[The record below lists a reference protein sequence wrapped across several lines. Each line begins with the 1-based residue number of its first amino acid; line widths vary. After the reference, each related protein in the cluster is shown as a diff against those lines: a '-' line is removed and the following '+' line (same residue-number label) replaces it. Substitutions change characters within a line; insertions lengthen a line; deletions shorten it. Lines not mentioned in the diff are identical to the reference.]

1 MMLTTETVLKT
12 EEKERFPL
20 LTRLFSKTKWARVY
34 SRKMMEAGLPIR
46 GEEFLI
52 FLLFTVVGLSAI
64 VAIFM
69 RQFVGFLI
77 GGFVG
82 FAVPNWALH
91 WRINR
96 RKTLL
101 ENQLADALTIISA
114 GLSAGYSFLQSA
126 RLAADQL
133 PPPISEELDRVV
145 RLSSLGMP
153 VEQALQ
159 IMAERV
165 QSYDYDI
172 TVSAIL
178 VQLRR
183 GGNLSRILST
193 VADTIRQ
200 RIELRGE
207 IAASTAQA
215 RFSGWILMGLPF
227 AVATLVFIIN
237 PGWMQLL
244 LGTELGHKMIYTGI
258 IMQTVGM
265 LWIRKLLQVEL

>member
-1 MMLTTETVLKT
+1 MMSTTETVLKT

-244 LGTELGHKMIYTGI
+244 FGTELGHKMIYTGI

>member
-1 MMLTTETVLKT
+1 MTSETLLA

-20 LTRLFSKTKWARVY
+20 LTRLFSKTKWARSY
-34 SRKMMEAGLPIR
+34 NRKMMEAGLPIR

-52 FLLFTVVGLSAI
+52 FLLFTTVGLSSICAI
-64 VAIFM
+64 ILRHLAGFIVG
-69 RQFVGFLI
+69 GFL
-77 GGFVG
+77 GL
-82 FAVPNWALH
+82 AVPNWVLQ

-96 RKTLL
+96 RKMLL

-159 IMAERV
+159 LMAERV

-183 GGNLSRILST
+183 GGNLARILST

-237 PGWMQLL
+237 PSWMLLL
-244 LGTELGHKMIYTGI
+244 LGTELGHKMIYTGL
-258 IMQTVGM
+258 IMQTMGM

>member
-1 MMLTTETVLKT
+1 MTEATETILA

-20 LTRLFSKTKWARVY
+20 LTRLFSKTKWARIY
-34 SRKMMEAGLPIR
+34 SRKMMETGLPIR

-52 FLLFTVVGLSAI
+52 FLLFTVVGLASI
-64 VAIFM
+64 IAIFTKH
-69 RQFVGFLI
+69 FIGFLI
-77 GGFVG
+77 GGFIG
-82 FAVPNWALH
+82 FAFPNWALQ
-91 WRINR
+91 WQINR

-227 AVATLVFIIN
+227 AVAALVFIIN
-237 PGWMQLL
+237 PTWMRLL
-244 LGTELGHKMIYTGI
+244 LDTELGRKMIFTGLV
-258 IMQTVGM
+258 MQAMGM
-265 LWIRKLLQVEL
+265 FWIRKLLQVEL

>member
-1 MMLTTETVLKT
+1 MTETTETTILV

-20 LTRLFSKTKWARVY
+20 LTRLFSKTRWARIY

-52 FLLFTVVGLSAI
+52 FLLFTVVGLASI
-64 VAIFM
+64 IAIFTKH
-69 RQFVGFLI
+69 FIGFLI
-77 GGFVG
+77 GGFIG
-82 FAVPNWALH
+82 FAFPNWALQ
-91 WRINR
+91 WQINR

-237 PGWMQLL
+237 PTWMRLL
-244 LGTELGHKMIYTGI
+244 LDTELGRKMILTGLV
-258 IMQTVGM
+258 MQAMGM
-265 LWIRKLLQVEL
+265 FWIRRLLQVEL

>member
-1 MMLTTETVLKT
+1 MTATETILP
-12 EEKERFPL
+12 EEKEKFPM
-20 LTRLFSKTKWARVY
+20 LTKFLANTKWSKVY

-52 FLLFTVVGLSAI
+52 FLLITTVSLSALTAI
-64 VAIFM
+64 VTKQIL
-69 RQFVGFLI
+69 GFLI
-77 GGFVG
+77 GGFLG
-82 FAVPNWALH
+82 FYIPNWFLQ
-91 WRINR
+91 WRIKR

-114 GLSAGYSFLQSA
+114 GLSAGYSFLQSS
-126 RLAADQL
+126 RLAASQL

-145 RLSSLGMP
+145 KLSSLGMP
-153 VEQALQ
+153 IDQALQ

-193 VADTIRQ
+193 VAETIRQ

-207 IAASTAQA
+207 IATSTAQA

-227 AVATLVFIIN
+227 AVAVLVFIIN
-237 PGWMQLL
+237 PAWMRLL
-244 LGTELGHKMIYTGI
+244 LDTELGQKMIYTGI
-258 IMQTVGM
+258 FMQAMGM
-265 LWIRKLLQVEL
+265 FWIRKLLQVEL

>member
-1 MMLTTETVLKT
+1 MMTTTETVLP
-12 EEKERFPL
+12 EERERFPL
-20 LTRLFSKTKWARVY
+20 LTRLFSKTRWSRVY
-34 SRKMMEAGLPIR
+34 ARKMMEAGLPVR

-52 FLLFTVVGLSAI
+52 FLLFTTVGVSAI
-64 VAIFM
+64 VALISQHFL
-69 RQFVGFLI
+69 GFLA
-77 GGFVG
+77 GGFLG
-82 FAVPNWALH
+82 FAGPNWALQ

-126 RLAADQL
+126 KLAADQL

-145 RLSSLGMP
+145 RLASLGMP

-159 IMAERV
+159 LMAERV

-193 VADTIRQ
+193 VAETIRQ

-227 AVATLVFIIN
+227 VVAVLVFIIN
-237 PGWMQLL
+237 PAWMRLL
-244 LGTELGHKMIYTGI
+244 LETELGHKMIYAGI
-258 IMQTVGM
+258 FMQAMGM
-265 LWIRKLLQVEL
+265 FWIRKLLQVEL

>member
-1 MMLTTETVLKT
+1 MSTTETFLT
-12 EEKERFPL
+12 AEEKERFPL
-20 LTRLFSKTKWARVY
+20 LTRLFSKTKWAKVY
-34 SRKMMEAGLPIR
+34 SRKMMEAGLPVR

-69 RQFVGFLI
+69 KHLVGFLI
-77 GGFVG
+77 GGFLG

>member
-1 MMLTTETVLKT
+1 MATAAAPLT
-12 EEKERFPL
+12 EERERFPL
-20 LTRLFSKTKWARVY
+20 LTRLFSQTRLGRLY
-34 SRKMMEAGLPIR
+34 TRKMMEAGIPVR
-46 GEEFLI
+46 GEEFLVL
-52 FLLFTVVGLSAI
+52 LLFTTVGLAAVAAI
-64 VAIFM
+64 VL
-69 RQFVGFLI
+69 RQWIGFVIGGAVGFY
-77 GGFVG
+77 
-82 FAVPNWALH
+82 VPNALLN
-91 WRINR
+91 WLIAR

-101 ENQLADALTIISA
+101 ENQLADALTIIAA
-114 GLSAGYSFLQSA
+114 GLSAGYSFLQGA
-126 RLAADQL
+126 KLAADQL
-133 PPPISEELDRVV
+133 PPPISEELERVV

-159 IMAERV
+159 VMANRV

-193 VADTIRQ
+193 IADTIRQ

-215 RFSGWILMGLPF
+215 RFSGWILMSLPF
-227 AVATLVFIIN
+227 AVALMVFIIN
-237 PGWMQLL
+237 PQWMRLL
-244 LGTELGHKMIYTGI
+244 LDTDLGRKMIWTGI
-258 IMQTVGM
+258 VMQSLGM

>member
-1 MMLTTETVLKT
+1 MTETTEVILA
-12 EEKERFPL
+12 EERESFPL
-20 LTRLFSKTKWARVY
+20 LTRLFSRTKWAKIY

-52 FLLFTVVGLSAI
+52 FLLFTIVGLASI
-64 VAIFM
+64 VAILLKHFA
-69 RQFVGFLI
+69 GFLI

-82 FAVPNWALH
+82 FALPNWALQ

-96 RKTLL
+96 RKMLL

-237 PGWMQLL
+237 PTWMRLL
-244 LGTELGHKMIYTGI
+244 LDTELGRKMILRGLV
-258 IMQTVGM
+258 MQAMGM

>member
-1 MMLTTETVLKT
+1 MTTTETVLP

-20 LTRLFSKTKWARVY
+20 LTKLFSKTRWARVY
-34 SRKMMEAGLPIR
+34 ARKMMEAGLPVR

-52 FLLFTVVGLSAI
+52 FLLVVTVSLSAI
-64 VAIFM
+64 VALIT
-69 RQFVGFLI
+69 QHFVGFLV
-77 GGFVG
+77 GGFLG
-82 FAVPNWALH
+82 FATPHWALQ

-126 RLAADQL
+126 KLAADQL
-133 PPPISEELDRVV
+133 PPPISEELERVV

-159 IMAERV
+159 LMAERV

-183 GGNLSRILST
+183 GGNLARILST

-227 AVATLVFIIN
+227 AVAVLVFIIN
-237 PGWMQLL
+237 PGWMNLL
-244 LGTELGHKMIYTGI
+244 LETELGHKMIYAGI
-258 IMQTVGM
+258 FMQFMGM
-265 LWIRKLLQVEL
+265 FWIRKLLQVEL

>member
-1 MMLTTETVLKT
+1 MMTDAQPVLP
-12 EEKERFPL
+12 EEREHFPL
-20 LTRLFSKTKWARVY
+20 LTRLFSQTKWARLY
-34 SRKMMEAGLPIR
+34 TRKMMEAGLPLR

-52 FLLFTVVGLSAI
+52 LLFFATVGLSAI
-64 VAIFM
+64 GALLL
-69 RQFVGFLI
+69 RHLLGFLV
-77 GGFVG
+77 GGFFG
-82 FAVPNWALH
+82 FMVPNWWLQ

-96 RKTLL
+96 RKLLL

-114 GLSAGYSFLQSA
+114 GLAAGYSFLQSA

-153 VEQALQ
+153 IEQALQ

-165 QSYDYDI
+165 RSYDYDI

-183 GGNLSRILST
+183 GGNLARILST

-227 AVATLVFIIN
+227 GVAILVFIIN
-237 PGWMQLL
+237 PEWMRLL
-244 LGTELGHKMIYTGI
+244 LDTDLGRKMIYTGI
-258 IMQTVGM
+258 VMQALGM
-265 LWIRKLLQVEL
+265 ATIRKLLQVEL

>member
-1 MMLTTETVLKT
+1 MTASETVSVQ
-12 EEKERFPL
+12 EKERFPI
-20 LTRLFSKTKWARVY
+20 LTRLFSKMRLARVY

-52 FLLFTVVGLSAI
+52 FLFFLTIGLSAI
-64 VAIFM
+64 VALVV
-69 RQFVGFLI
+69 QHLAGFLI
-77 GGFVG
+77 GGFLG
-82 FAVPNWALH
+82 FAFPNWVLQ
-91 WRINR
+91 WRINH
-96 RKTLL
+96 RKILL

-153 VEQALQ
+153 LDRALQ
-159 IMAERV
+159 LMAERV

-183 GGNLSRILST
+183 GGNLARILST
-193 VADTIRQ
+193 IADTIRQ

-207 IAASTAQA
+207 ISASTAQA
-215 RFSGWILMGLPF
+215 RFSGWVLMGLPF
-227 AVATLVFIIN
+227 AVAAMVFIIN
-237 PGWMQLL
+237 PGWMRLL
-244 LGTELGHKMIYTGI
+244 LDTDLGKRMILMGVVMQGI
-258 IMQTVGM
+258 GM

>member
-1 MMLTTETVLKT
+1 MTEMPPALL
-12 EEKERFPL
+12 EERERFPL
-20 LTRLFSKTKWARVY
+20 LTKLFARTRWATY
-34 SRKMMEAGLPIR
+34 YKRKMMAAGLPLK

-52 FLLFTVVGLSAI
+52 LLLFSLVGLASLSAI
-64 VAIFM
+64 LLRHWI
-69 RQFVGFLI
+69 GLLL

-82 FAVPNWALH
+82 FMLPNWWLQ
-91 WRINR
+91 WQIQR
-96 RKTLL
+96 RRLLL

-153 VEQALQ
+153 LEQALRL
-159 IMAERV
+159 MAERV

-172 TVSAIL
+172 TISAIL

-193 VADTIRQ
+193 IADTIRQ

-227 AVATLVFIIN
+227 AVAVLVFIIN
-237 PGWMQLL
+237 PQWMRLL
-244 LGTELGHKMIYTGI
+244 LDTELGHKMIYTGLC
-258 IMQTVGM
+258 MQTMGM

>member
-1 MMLTTETVLKT
+1 MTETTEVILA
-12 EEKERFPL
+12 EERESFPL
-20 LTRLFSKTKWARVY
+20 LTRLFSRTKWAKIY

-52 FLLFTVVGLSAI
+52 FLLFTIVGLASI
-64 VAIFM
+64 VAILLKHFA
-69 RQFVGFLI
+69 GFLI

-82 FAVPNWALH
+82 FALPNWALQ

-96 RKTLL
+96 RKMLL

-237 PGWMQLL
+237 PTWMRLL
-244 LGTELGHKMIYTGI
+244 LDTELGRKMILTGLV
-258 IMQTVGM
+258 MQAMGM

>member
-1 MMLTTETVLKT
+1 MMSTTETFLT
-12 EEKERFPL
+12 AEEKERFPL
-20 LTRLFSKTKWARVY
+20 LTRLFSKTKWAKVY
-34 SRKMMEAGLPIR
+34 SRKMMEAGLPVR

-69 RQFVGFLI
+69 KHLVGFLI
-77 GGFVG
+77 GGFLG

>member
-1 MMLTTETVLKT
+1 MTTVENILP
-12 EEKERFPL
+12 EEKEKFPL
-20 LTRLFSKTKWARVY
+20 LTKFFSKTKWARIY

-52 FLLFTVVGLSAI
+52 LLLFTTIGLSAI
-64 VAIFM
+64 TAILTKQVF
-69 RQFVGFLI
+69 GFLL
-77 GGFVG
+77 GGFLG
-82 FAVPNWALH
+82 FSVPNWVLQ
-91 WRINR
+91 WRINQ

-114 GLSAGYSFLQSA
+114 GLSAGHSFLQSA

-145 RLSSLGMP
+145 KLSSLGMP

-193 VADTIRQ
+193 VAETIRQ

-227 AVATLVFIIN
+227 AVAVLVFIIN
-237 PGWMQLL
+237 PTWMRLL
-244 LGTELGHKMIYTGI
+244 LDTELGQRMIYTGI
-258 IMQTVGM
+258 FMQAMGM
-265 LWIRKLLQVEL
+265 FWIRKLLQVEL

>member
-1 MMLTTETVLKT
+1 MTETTEAILA
-12 EEKERFPL
+12 EERERFPL
-20 LTRLFSKTKWARVY
+20 LTRFFSKTKWAKIY

-52 FLLFTVVGLSAI
+52 FLLFTIVGLASI
-64 VAIFM
+64 VAILVKHFA
-69 RQFVGFLI
+69 GFLI

-82 FAVPNWALH
+82 FALPNWALQ
-91 WRINR
+91 WQINR
-96 RKTLL
+96 RKMLL

-165 QSYDYDI
+165 RSYDYDI

-237 PGWMQLL
+237 PTWMKLL
-244 LGTELGHKMIYTGI
+244 LDTELGRKMIFTGLV
-258 IMQTVGM
+258 MQAMGM

>member
-1 MMLTTETVLKT
+1 MMSTTETVLKT

>member
-1 MMLTTETVLKT
+1 LTATEIRLP
-12 EEKERFPL
+12 EEKERFPM
-20 LTRLFSKTKWARVY
+20 LTKLFSKTKQAKTY

-52 FLLFTVVGLSAI
+52 LLFFITVGLSSIAAI
-64 VAIFM
+64 LIKHFA
-69 RQFVGFLI
+69 GFLI
-77 GGFVG
+77 GGFLG
-82 FAVPNWALH
+82 FAVPNWALQ

-101 ENQLADALTIISA
+101 ENQLADALSIISA

-153 VEQALQ
+153 IEQALQ

-165 QSYDYDI
+165 NSYDYEI

-183 GGNLSRILST
+183 GGNLARILST
-193 VADTIRQ
+193 VSDTIRQ

-227 AVATLVFIIN
+227 AVAVMVFIIN
-237 PGWMQLL
+237 PEWMRLL
-244 LGTELGHKMIYTGI
+244 IDTELGRKMIYLGI
-258 IMQTVGM
+258 SMQTMGM

>member
-1 MMLTTETVLKT
+1 MTETTEGILA
-12 EEKERFPL
+12 EERKMFPL
-20 LTRLFSKTKWARVY
+20 LTRFFSKTKWAKIY

-52 FLLFTVVGLSAI
+52 FLLFTIVGSASI
-64 VAIFM
+64 VAILAKH
-69 RQFVGFLI
+69 FVGFLI
-77 GGFVG
+77 GGFAG
-82 FAVPNWALH
+82 FALPNWALQ

-96 RKTLL
+96 RKMLL

-145 RLSSLGMP
+145 RLASLGMP

-237 PGWMQLL
+237 PTWMRLL
-244 LGTELGHKMIYTGI
+244 LDTDLGRKMILTGLV
-258 IMQTVGM
+258 MQAMGM

>member
-1 MMLTTETVLKT
+1 MTTQTQVTLP
-12 EEKERFPL
+12 EERERFPL
-20 LTRLFSKTKWARVY
+20 LTRLFSQTRLARQY
-34 SRKMMEAGLPIR
+34 SRKMMAAGLPIR

-52 FLLFTVVGLSAI
+52 LLLFTTVGLAAI
-64 VAIFM
+64 VTILS
-69 RQFVGFLI
+69 RQWWGFLV
-77 GGFVG
+77 GGALG
-82 FAVPNWALH
+82 FYAPNLALN
-91 WRINR
+91 WRIAQ

-101 ENQLADALTIISA
+101 ENQLADALTIIAA
-114 GLSAGYSFLQSA
+114 GLSAGYSFLQGA
-126 RLAADQL
+126 KLAADQL
-133 PPPISEELDRVV
+133 PPPISEELERVV

-183 GGNLSRILST
+183 GGNLSRILNT
-193 VADTIRQ
+193 IADTIRQ

-215 RFSGWILMGLPF
+215 RFSGWILMALPF
-227 AVATLVFIIN
+227 AVATMVFIIN
-237 PGWMQLL
+237 PQWMRLL
-244 LGTELGHKMIYTGI
+244 LDTELGRKMIWTGVV
-258 IMQTVGM
+258 MQTLGM

>member
-1 MMLTTETVLKT
+1 MMSTTETVLKT

-207 IAASTAQA
+207 VAASTAQA

>member
-1 MMLTTETVLKT
+1 MTTTETVLS

-20 LTRLFSKTKWARVY
+20 LTKLFAKTRWTRVY
-34 SRKMMEAGLPIR
+34 TRKMMEAGLPVR

-52 FLLFTVVGLSAI
+52 FLLFTTIGISAI
-64 VAIFM
+64 IALISQHFI
-69 RQFVGFLI
+69 GFLV
-77 GGFVG
+77 GGFLG
-82 FAVPNWALH
+82 FAVPNWALQ

-145 RLSSLGMP
+145 RLASLGMP

-159 IMAERV
+159 LMAERV

-227 AVATLVFIIN
+227 AVAVLVFIIN
-237 PGWMQLL
+237 PGWMRLL
-244 LGTELGHKMIYTGI
+244 LETELGHKMIYTGI
-258 IMQTVGM
+258 FMQAMGM
-265 LWIRKLLQVEL
+265 FWIRKLLQVEL

>member
-1 MMLTTETVLKT
+1 MMSTTETVLPT
-12 EEKERFPL
+12 EEKEKFPL
-20 LTRLFSKTKWARVY
+20 LTRLFSKTRWARIY
-34 SRKMMEAGLPIR
+34 SRKMMEAGLPVR

-64 VAIFM
+64 VAILTK
-69 RQFVGFLI
+69 QFIGFLI

-82 FAVPNWALH
+82 FAVPNWALR

-244 LGTELGHKMIYTGI
+244 LSTELGHKMIYTGI
-258 IMQTVGM
+258 VMQTVGM

>member
-1 MMLTTETVLKT
+1 MP
-12 EEKERFPL
+12 EEKEKFPL
-20 LTRLFSKTKWARVY
+20 MTKFFSKTRWAQIY
-34 SRKMMEAGLPIR
+34 SRKMMEAGLPVR
-46 GEEFLI
+46 GEEFLVL
-52 FLLFTVVGLSAI
+52 LLFTTVGFSAI
-64 VAIFM
+64 TAIITENFA
-69 RQFVGFLI
+69 GFLL
-77 GGFVG
+77 GGFFG
-82 FAVPNWALH
+82 FSLPHWALQ
-91 WRINR
+91 WKINR
-96 RKTLL
+96 RKRML

-114 GLSAGYSFLQSA
+114 GLSAGYSFMQSS
-126 RLAADQL
+126 RLAANQL
-133 PPPISEELDRVV
+133 PPPISEELERVV

-153 VEQALQ
+153 IEKALQ

-165 QSYDYDI
+165 QSYDYEI

-227 AVATLVFIIN
+227 AVAVMVFIIN
-237 PGWMQLL
+237 PEWMRLL
-244 LGTELGHKMIYTGI
+244 LDTDLGRKMIYAGI
-258 IMQTVGM
+258 CMQTMGM

>member
-1 MMLTTETVLKT
+1 MMSTTETVLPT
-12 EEKERFPL
+12 EEKEKFPL
-20 LTRLFSKTKWARVY
+20 LTRLFSKTKWAKVY
-34 SRKMMEAGLPIR
+34 SRKMMEAGLPVR

-77 GGFVG
+77 GGFMG
-82 FAVPNWALH
+82 FTVPNWALR

-244 LGTELGHKMIYTGI
+244 LGTELGHKMIYMGI
-258 IMQTVGM
+258 IMQTMGM

>member
-1 MMLTTETVLKT
+1 MTETTEAILA
-12 EEKERFPL
+12 EERERFPL
-20 LTRLFSKTKWARVY
+20 LTRFFYKTKWAKIY

-52 FLLFTVVGLSAI
+52 FLLFTIVGLASI
-64 VAIFM
+64 VAILVKHFA
-69 RQFVGFLI
+69 GFLI

-82 FAVPNWALH
+82 FALPNWALQ

-96 RKTLL
+96 RKMLL

-237 PGWMQLL
+237 PTWMKLL
-244 LGTELGHKMIYTGI
+244 LDTELGRKMIFTGLV
-258 IMQTVGM
+258 MQAMGM

>member
-1 MMLTTETVLKT
+1 MTFQPTLP
-12 EEKERFPL
+12 EERERFPL
-20 LTRLFSKTKWARVY
+20 LTRLFAQTKWARRY
-34 SRKMMEAGLPIR
+34 AKKMMASGLPLR

-52 FLLFTVVGLSAI
+52 LLLFSTVGLAALAALLLGRWWS
-64 VAIFM
+64 FP
-69 RQFVGFLI
+69 VGAAF
-77 GGFVG
+77 G
-82 FAVPNWALH
+82 FALPHWLLNW
-91 WRINR
+91 RVNR
-96 RKTLL
+96 RKFQL
-101 ENQLADALTIISA
+101 ENQLADALTITA
-114 GLSAGYSFLQSA
+114 AALSAGYSFLQGA

-159 IMAERV
+159 SMVNRV

-183 GGNLSRILST
+183 GGNLSRILIT

-200 RIELRGE
+200 RMELRGE
-207 IAASTAQA
+207 ISASTAQA
-215 RFSGWILMGLPF
+215 RFSGWILMALPF
-227 AVATLVFIIN
+227 AVAAMVFIIN
-237 PGWMQLL
+237 PQWMRLL
-244 LGTELGHKMIYTGI
+244 LDTELGRKMIWMGI
-258 IMQTVGM
+258 IMQTMGM

>member
-1 MMLTTETVLKT
+1 MTVTETYLP
-12 EEKERFPL
+12 EEKEKFPL
-20 LTRLFSKTKWARVY
+20 LTKLFAKTRWAKIY
-34 SRKMMEAGLPIR
+34 SQKMMEAGLPIR

-52 FLLFTVVGLSAI
+52 LLLFLTVGLSAI
-64 VAIFM
+64 VAIIVKHFAG
-69 RQFVGFLI
+69 FILGGFL
-77 GGFVG
+77 G
-82 FAVPNWALH
+82 FAIPNWALQ
-91 WRINR
+91 WRIKQ

-114 GLSAGYSFLQSA
+114 GLSAGYSFMQSA

-153 VEQALQ
+153 IEQALQ
-159 IMAERV
+159 IMAGRV
-165 QSYDYDI
+165 RSYDYDI

-178 VQLRR
+178 IQLRR
-183 GGNLSRILST
+183 GGNLARILST

-207 IAASTAQA
+207 ISASTAQA

-227 AVATLVFIIN
+227 AVAAMVFIIN
-237 PGWMQLL
+237 PDWMRLL
-244 LGTELGHKMIYTGI
+244 IGTDLGRKMIYLGI
-258 IMQTVGM
+258 FMQTMGM
-265 LWIRKLLQVEL
+265 LWIRKLLQIEL

>member
-1 MMLTTETVLKT
+1 MTATAPPTLP
-12 EEKERFPL
+12 EEREHFPL
-20 LTRLFSKTKWARVY
+20 LTRLFSQTKWARLY
-34 SRKMMEAGLPIR
+34 ARKMMAAGLPLR

-52 FLLFTVVGLSAI
+52 LLLFSTIGASAI
-64 VAIFM
+64 GALLL
-69 RQFVGFLI
+69 RHLVGFLL
-77 GGFVG
+77 GGFLG
-82 FAVPNWALH
+82 FMVPNWWLQ

-96 RKTLL
+96 RRLLL

-153 VEQALQ
+153 IEQALQ
-159 IMAERV
+159 LMAERV

-227 AVATLVFIIN
+227 AVAVLVFIIN
-237 PGWMQLL
+237 PAWMRMLL
-244 LGTELGHKMIYTGI
+244 DTDLGRKMIYTGI
-258 IMQTVGM
+258 VMQTMGM
-265 LWIRKLLQVEL
+265 LTIRKLLQVEL

>member
-1 MMLTTETVLKT
+1 MTETTETILA
-12 EEKERFPL
+12 EERESFPL
-20 LTRLFSKTKWARVY
+20 LTRLFSKTKWAKIY

-52 FLLFTVVGLSAI
+52 FLLFTIVGLASI
-64 VAIFM
+64 VAILVKHFA
-69 RQFVGFLI
+69 GFLI

-82 FAVPNWALH
+82 FALPNWALQ

-96 RKTLL
+96 RKMLL

-237 PGWMQLL
+237 PTWMKLL
-244 LGTELGHKMIYTGI
+244 LDTELGRKMIFTGLV
-258 IMQTVGM
+258 MQAMGM
-265 LWIRKLLQVEL
+265 FWIRKLLQVEL

>member
-1 MMLTTETVLKT
+1 MATPTTAVLS
-12 EEKERFPL
+12 EERERFPL
-20 LTRLFSKTKWARVY
+20 LTRLFARTRWAQMY
-34 SRKMMEAGLPIR
+34 GRKMMEAGLPVR
-46 GEEFLI
+46 GEEFLVL
-52 FLLFTVVGLSAI
+52 LLFTTVGTAAVTAL
-64 VAIFM
+64 VL
-69 RQFVGFLI
+69 RQWVGFLI
-77 GGFVG
+77 GGAVG
-82 FAVPNWALH
+82 FYAPNLLLN
-91 WRINR
+91 WRIAR

-101 ENQLADALTIISA
+101 ENQLADALTIIAA
-114 GLSAGYSFLQSA
+114 GLAAGYSFLQGA

-159 IMAERV
+159 IMANRV

-193 VADTIRQ
+193 IADTIRQ

-215 RFSGWILMGLPF
+215 RFSGWILMALPF
-227 AVATLVFIIN
+227 AVAVMVFVIN
-237 PGWMQLL
+237 PQWMGLL
-244 LGTELGHKMIYTGI
+244 LDTELGRRMITAGI
-258 IMQTVGM
+258 VMQSLGM
-265 LWIRKLLQVEL
+265 LWIRKLLQVDL

>member
-1 MMLTTETVLKT
+1 MSVTATETILP
-12 EEKERFPL
+12 EEKEKFPM
-20 LTRLFSKTKWARVY
+20 LTKFLANTKWSKVY

-52 FLLFTVVGLSAI
+52 FLLITTVSLSALTAI
-64 VAIFM
+64 VTKQIL
-69 RQFVGFLI
+69 GFLI
-77 GGFVG
+77 GGFLG
-82 FAVPNWALH
+82 FYIPNWFLQ
-91 WRINR
+91 WRIKR

-114 GLSAGYSFLQSA
+114 GLSAGYSFLQSS
-126 RLAADQL
+126 RLAASQL

-145 RLSSLGMP
+145 KLSSLGMP
-153 VEQALQ
+153 IDQALQ

-193 VADTIRQ
+193 VAETIRQ

-207 IAASTAQA
+207 IATSTAQA

-227 AVATLVFIIN
+227 AVAVLVFIIN
-237 PGWMQLL
+237 PAWMRLL
-244 LGTELGHKMIYTGI
+244 LDTELGQKMIYTGI
-258 IMQTVGM
+258 FMQAMGM
-265 LWIRKLLQVEL
+265 FWIRKLLQVEL